1 VLQIVL
7 LSLQGVVGMTIRQLP
22 SAALEVPA
30 EYAAAIV
37 EMHARYDPVFGE
49 RGVDILERL
58 QVFQIF
64 SSTWFSVGLVVLI
77 ISIVACTLDRTPRL
91 WRQCADVRV
100 VQPDPFFD
108 PKLPDRALVS
118 GGGVEAGAVR
128 RALRA
133 RRFAVREAEV
143 DGVRYLY
150 GDRNRWSKMATLL
163 THAGLIL
170 FLVAAAVTSRLGFE
184 DGILIAEGESAPIQR
199 VGSEGLLYIR
209 NFAFEAPGIE
219 TGQPTDFTTD
229 LAVYRDGQELVRR
242 TIRVNE
248 PLAVAGY
255 TIHENNWGMAP
266 NVLVSD
272 ADGAPLWSG
281 PVPLTDDAA
290 GFPFGAMIV
299 PGRDIGLQFL
309 LRRAEDGTGLL
320 LVLPYRV
327 VGYRDDGT
335 PIADVGQIRPMLLE
349 AGDAKTTAG
358 LDFTVGLMGFNQ
370 FVVLI
375 VKSDPGLPL
384 VWAAFGLLI
393 AGLLIG
399 FHMPRRRI
407 WARLGRDGSLA
418 LVARSDRYVD
428 QEREFGRLIDTLV
441 DSRAAA
447 RSSSA

>member
-1 VLQIVL
+1 M
-7 LSLQGVVGMTIRQLP
+7 LSLLGVIGMTVRQLP
-22 SAALEVPA
+22 SAALNVPA
-30 EYAAAIV
+30 EYSAAME

-49 RGVDILERL
+49 RGVEILEGL

-64 SSTWFSVGLVVLI
+64 SSTWFSIGLVVLV

-108 PKLPDRALVS
+108 PKLPDRALLS
-118 GGGVEAGAVR
+118 GVDAGAVR
-128 RALRA
+128 RAMRA
-133 RRFAVREAEV
+133 RRFRVREAEV

-163 THAGLIL
+163 THSGLIL

-219 TGQPTDFTTD
+219 TGQPRDFTTD

-242 TIRVNE
+242 TIRVND
-248 PLAVAGY
+248 PLSVAGY

-266 NVLVSD
+266 NIVVSD

-281 PVPLTDDAA
+281 PVPLTDTAS
-290 GFPFGAMIV
+290 GFPFGAMVV
-299 PGRDIGLQFL
+299 PGRDVGLQFL
-309 LRRAEDGTGLL
+309 LQRAEDGTGLL

-327 VGYRDDGT
+327 VGFRDDGS
-335 PIADVGQIRPMLLE
+335 PIADVGEMRPMLLE
-349 AGDAKTTAG
+349 AGDARTTPG
-358 LDFTVGLMGFNQ
+358 IDFSVGLTGFNQ

-375 VKSDPGLPL
+375 VKSDPGLPF

-393 AGLLIG
+393 AGLLIS

-407 WARLGRDGSLA
+407 WARLGRDGSVA

-428 QEREFGRLIDTLV
+428 QDREFGRLIDDV
-441 DSRAAA
+441 VAA
-447 RSSSA
+447 RAGVPAGTA